1 MNLLDHRVT
10 PPAVAF
16 AAVAELAG
24 RAGARVEASEIVG
37 LVPAAALAGVDPADL
52 RLRGD
57 VSELL
62 LENRLAR
69 AMDSQLEETPMSPQ
83 HRLGEHGW
91 LDAYAAPT
99 VTPGGGSASAV
110 AGALGCALLAM
121 AARIGARKAEPEAA
135 ATLDRLAGDADRLR
149 ADLVEQERTDAGAYE
164 RMVATVR
171 AARATE
177 GDPGATRAAEA
188 ARADATEVPLATAEL
203 AAEGLRLATE
213 LAGMAMTRTA
223 SDQLVAAHL
232 LRAGLEGGLS
242 TVTFNLRRMA
252 PGPVRDDL
260 SARAGRLEDARRAAT
275 DLTGRLATM
284 VGEP

>member
-1 MNLLDHRVT
+1 
-10 PPAVAF
+10 
-16 AAVAELAG
+16 
-24 RAGARVEASEIVG
+24 
-37 LVPAAALAGVDPADL
+37 
-52 RLRGD
+52 
-57 VSELL
+57 
-62 LENRLAR
+62 
-69 AMDSQLEETPMSPQ
+69 MSPQ

-121 AARIGARKAEPEAA
+121 AARIGSRRAEPDAAEA
-135 ATLDRLAGDADRLR
+135 LERLAGGA
-149 ADLVEQERTDAGAYE
+149 ALVEQERTDAGVYE

-203 AAEGLRLATE
+203 AAAGLGLATE
-213 LAGMAMTRTA
+213 LAGMGFTRTA

-242 TVTFNLRRMA
+242 TIAFNLRRMA
-252 PGPVRDDL
+252 AGPVRDDL
-260 SARAGRLEDARRAAT
+260 AARAGRLDDARRAAA
-275 DLTGRLATM
+275 DLAGRLARM
-284 VGEP
+284 VEQP

>member
-1 MNLLDHRVT
+1 
-10 PPAVAF
+10 
-16 AAVAELAG
+16 
-24 RAGARVEASEIVG
+24 
-37 LVPAAALAGVDPADL
+37 
-52 RLRGD
+52 
-57 VSELL
+57 
-62 LENRLAR
+62 
-69 AMDSQLEETPMSPQ
+69 MSPQ

-110 AGALGCALLAM
+110 AAALGCALLAM
-121 AARIGARKAEPEAA
+121 AARIGARKAEPDAA
-135 ATLDRLAGDADRLR
+135 ARLDRLAEEADRLR
-149 ADLVEQERTDAGAYE
+149 AILVEQERTDAGVYE

-203 AAEGLRLATE
+203 AADGLGLAAE
-213 LAGMAMTRTA
+213 LTGMGLARTA

-242 TVTFNLRRMA
+242 TVTFNLGRLTA
-252 PGPVRDDL
+252 GPVRDDL
-260 SARAGRLEDARRAAT
+260 AARAARLEDARGAAAG
-275 DLTGRLATM
+275 LAERLAAM
-284 VGEP
+284 VGQP

>member
-1 MNLLDHRVT
+1 
-10 PPAVAF
+10 
-16 AAVAELAG
+16 
-24 RAGARVEASEIVG
+24 
-37 LVPAAALAGVDPADL
+37 
-52 RLRGD
+52 
-57 VSELL
+57 
-62 LENRLAR
+62 
-69 AMDSQLEETPMSPQ
+69 MSPQ

-121 AARIGARKAEPEAA
+121 AARIGGRKAEPEAA
-135 ATLDRLAGDADRLR
+135 GALDRLAGEADRLR
-149 ADLVEQERTDAGAYE
+149 AALVEQERTDAGVYE

-203 AAEGLRLATE
+203 AADGLGLAAE
-213 LAGMAMTRTA
+213 LAGMALSRMA

-242 TVTFNLRRMA
+242 TVAFNLRRMA
-252 PGPVRDDL
+252 PAPVREDL
-260 SARAGRLEDARRAAT
+260 AARAD
-275 DLTGRLATM
+275 RLAEARGSAAALLDRLAAM
-284 VGEP
+284 VAEP

>member
-1 MNLLDHRVT
+1 
-10 PPAVAF
+10 
-16 AAVAELAG
+16 
-24 RAGARVEASEIVG
+24 
-37 LVPAAALAGVDPADL
+37 
-52 RLRGD
+52 
-57 VSELL
+57 
-62 LENRLAR
+62 
-69 AMDSQLEETPMSPQ
+69 MSPQ
-83 HRLGEHGW
+83 QRLGEHGW

-135 ATLDRLAGDADRLR
+135 ATLDRLAGEADRLR

-188 ARADATEVPLATAEL
+188 ARADATDVPLATAEL
-203 AAEGLRLATE
+203 AADGLALAAE
-213 LAGMAMTRTA
+213 LAGMDLARTA

-232 LRAGLEGGLS
+232 LRAGLEGGRS
-242 TVTFNLRRMA
+242 TVAFNLRRMA
-252 PGPVRDDL
+252 AGPARDDL
-260 SARAGRLEDARRAAT
+260 AARAGRLEEARRAAAALL
-275 DLTGRLATM
+275 DRLTAM
-284 VGEP
+284 VEQP

>member
-1 MNLLDHRVT
+1 
-10 PPAVAF
+10 
-16 AAVAELAG
+16 
-24 RAGARVEASEIVG
+24 
-37 LVPAAALAGVDPADL
+37 
-52 RLRGD
+52 
-57 VSELL
+57 
-62 LENRLAR
+62 
-69 AMDSQLEETPMSPQ
+69 MSPQ

-121 AARIGARKAEPEAA
+121 AARIGARKAEPDGAGRLEG
-135 ATLDRLAGDADRLR
+135 LAGEADRLR
-149 ADLVEQERTDAGAYE
+149 ATLVEQERTDAGVYE

-203 AAEGLRLATE
+203 AADGLRLSAA
-213 LAGMAMTRTA
+213 LADMALIRTA

-242 TVTFNLRRMA
+242 TVAFNLRRMA
-252 PGPVRDDL
+252 AGPVRDDL
-260 SARAGRLEDARRAAT
+260 TARSGRLEEARRAAA
-275 DLTGRLATM
+275 DLIERLAAM
-284 VGEP
+284 VQRP

>member
-1 MNLLDHRVT
+1 
-10 PPAVAF
+10 
-16 AAVAELAG
+16 
-24 RAGARVEASEIVG
+24 
-37 LVPAAALAGVDPADL
+37 
-52 RLRGD
+52 
-57 VSELL
+57 
-62 LENRLAR
+62 
-69 AMDSQLEETPMSPQ
+69 MSPQ

-110 AGALGCALLAM
+110 AAALGCALLAM
-121 AARIGARKAEPEAA
+121 TARIGARKAEPEAA
-135 ATLDRLAGDADRLR
+135 ATLDRLAAEADRLR

-177 GDPGATRAAEA
+177 GDPGAARAAEA
-188 ARADATEVPLATAEL
+188 ARVDATEVPLATAEL
-203 AAEGLRLATE
+203 AAEGLGLAAE
-213 LAGMAMTRTA
+213 LAAMAMTRTA

-232 LRAGLEGGLS
+232 LRAGLEGGLA
-242 TVTFNLRRMA
+242 TVAFNLRRMA
-252 PGPVRDDL
+252 AGAVHDDL
-260 SARAGRLEDARRAAT
+260 AARAGRLDGARRAAT